1 MSFEDRLLHELRN
14 VVVANQTSGGG
25 RKTSW
30 SVSRSPRRLALVGA
44 AAVFVSVAAV
54 AVVQLVGGGAAPAY
68 AVNKN
73 DDGTVTVEISSLSD
87 AAGLERKLR
96 DAGIPAVVQYLPP
109 GKACKQPWPTAAPG
123 APASASDDSAVT
135 ADAEKAAIKGGVEHT
150 PDRTRFTISKNLPAD
165 TTLVIMTQVNG
176 PSEATGPSSIG
187 ITLAHGE
194 VQPCQIVDAPAGSP
208 PFGPPPAGAH
218 VHTENGAAQGLSS
231 SAAQ

>member
-1 MSFEDRLLHELRN
+1 MRFEDRLLHELRN
-14 VVVANQTSGGG
+14 VVVANQTSGARG
-25 RKTSW
+25 RRSW
-30 SVSRSPRRLALVGA
+30 TGSRSPRRLALAGA
-44 AAVFVSVAAV
+44 AAVFVAVAAL

-123 APASASDDSAVT
+123 TPAPADDHSAVT
-135 ADAEKAAIKGGVEHT
+135 AGAEKGAIKGGVEHT
-150 PDRTRFTISKNLPAD
+150 PDHTRFTISKNLPAD

-176 PSEATGPSSIG
+176 PSEANGPSSIG

-208 PFGPPPAGAH
+208 PFGPPPAGAR
-218 VHTENGAAQGLSS
+218 VHTENGPAHGLSS
-231 SAAQ
+231 SASQ